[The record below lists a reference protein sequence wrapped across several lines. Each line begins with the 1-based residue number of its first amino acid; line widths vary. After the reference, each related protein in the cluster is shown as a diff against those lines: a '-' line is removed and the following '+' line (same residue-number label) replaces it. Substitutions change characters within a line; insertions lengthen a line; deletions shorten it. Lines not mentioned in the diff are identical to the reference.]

1 MSNPAD
7 RVLGTPPTNTSLQMP
22 SGPLAESAGE
32 IETGLA
38 IQQREREKTLHNL
51 ARLREEASAEIDR
64 LLAFLDAS
72 HEYVMSE
79 REEAVDDEACDDTE
93 LEPSLGSFDRMTDQS
108 KAWRQQSLWAFPEV
122 DGEQDDC
129 DREDDDPNEAK
140 EQPLELGL
148 FGGGADVNSVSPELL
163 AVQTHTAN

>member
-72 HEYVMSE
+72 DEYVMSE

-108 KAWRQQSLWAFPEV
+108 KAWRQQSLWGFLRSMASKTTVTE
-122 DGEQDDC
+122 
-129 DREDDDPNEAK
+129 RMTT
-140 EQPLELGL
+140 LMRRR
-148 FGGGADVNSVSPELL
+148 NSRRNL
-163 AVQTHTAN
+163 ARLAAGPTRTGSRQSFLALRPQTAN